1 MRRDT
6 LFTSVSLALLL
17 CGCPNRQT
25 TPHVVYVPSPPPAV
39 TIPRS
44 ESSGNLVIEEPA
56 PPEPQEVPVEVS
68 PQESKNQKPATRPR
82 RRALP
87 SETPVEAQ
95 PAPENADRSAPPV
108 PALQPR
114 ESPQQQTELQNK
126 VLQLQHSVKARIAA
140 LERTQMANIDRRT
153 LNGARMF
160 VAQSDRAL
168 KSGDQQRAFNLAR
181 KASLLVDAL
190 EQKP

>member
-1 MRRDT
+1 
-6 LFTSVSLALLL
+6 
-17 CGCPNRQT
+17 
-25 TPHVVYVPSPPPAV
+25 
-39 TIPRS
+39 
-44 ESSGNLVIEEPA
+44 
-56 PPEPQEVPVEVS
+56 
-68 PQESKNQKPATRPR
+68 
-82 RRALP
+82 
-87 SETPVEAQ
+87 VEAQ
-95 PAPENADRSAPPV
+95 PAPDNADHSAPPV

-114 ESPQQQTELQNK
+114 ESPQQQTELRNK
-126 VLQLQHSVKARIAA
+126 VLQLQQNVKARIAA
-140 LERTQMANIDRRT
+140 LERTQMANLDRKT

>member
-1 MRRDT
+1 M
-6 LFTSVSLALLL
+6 
-17 CGCPNRQT
+17 
-25 TPHVVYVPSPPPAV
+25 
-39 TIPRS
+39 
-44 ESSGNLVIEEPA
+44 IEEPA
-56 PPEPQEVPVEVS
+56 PPESTEVPAEVS
-68 PQESKNQKPATRPR
+68 TQESTTQKSVARPR

-95 PAPENADRSAPPV
+95 PAPENASHSAAPV

-114 ESPQQQTELQNK
+114 ESPQQQNELQNK
-126 VLQLQHSVKARIAA
+126 VLQLQQAVKGRIAV
-140 LERTQMANIDRRT
+140 LERTQMADLDRKT
-153 LNGARMF
+153 LNGARSF
-160 VAQSDRAL
+160 VVQSDRAL

>member
-1 MRRDT
+1 M
-6 LFTSVSLALLL
+6 
-17 CGCPNRQT
+17 
-25 TPHVVYVPSPPPAV
+25 VYVPSPAPEVA
-39 TIPRS
+39 IPRP

-56 PPEPQEVPVEVS
+56 PPEPPEPAVEVT
-68 PQESKNQKPATRPR
+68 PQESKNQKPAARPR

-95 PAPENADRSAPPV
+95 PAPENADHLAPPV

-114 ESPQQQTELQNK
+114 ESIQQQTELQNK
-126 VLQLQHSVKARIAA
+126 VLQLQQNVKARIAV
-140 LERTQMANIDRRT
+140 LERTQMASVDRRT
-153 LNGARMF
+153 LNGARVF
-160 VAQSDRAL
+160 IAQSDRAL

>member
-1 MRRDT
+1 VRRET
-6 LFTSVSLALLL
+6 LLSAVSLALLL

-25 TPHVVYVPSPPPAV
+25 SPRVVYMPSPPPAV

-44 ESSGNLVIEEPA
+44 ESSGNLAIEAPE
-56 PPEPQEVPVEVS
+56 PPESQELPAEVS
-68 PQESKNQKPATRPR
+68 PQESRTQKPVARPR
-82 RRALP
+82 RRTLP

-95 PAPENADRSAPPV
+95 PAPDNADHSAPPV

-114 ESPQQQTELQNK
+114 ESPQQQTELRNK
-126 VLQLQHSVKARIAA
+126 VLQLQQNVKARIAA
-140 LERTQMANIDRRT
+140 LERTQMANLDRKT

>member
-6 LFTSVSLALLL
+6 LLSAVSLALLL

-25 TPHVVYVPSPPPAV
+25 SPRVVYMPSPPPAV

-56 PPEPQEVPVEVS
+56 PPESQELPSEVS
-68 PQESKNQKPATRPR
+68 PQESRTPKPAARSR

-95 PAPENADRSAPPV
+95 PAPDNADHSAPPV

-114 ESPQQQTELQNK
+114 ESPQQQTELRNK
-126 VLQLQHSVKARIAA
+126 VLQLQQDVKARIAA
-140 LERTQMANIDRRT
+140 LERTQMANLDRKT

-160 VAQSDRAL
+160 AAQSDRAL